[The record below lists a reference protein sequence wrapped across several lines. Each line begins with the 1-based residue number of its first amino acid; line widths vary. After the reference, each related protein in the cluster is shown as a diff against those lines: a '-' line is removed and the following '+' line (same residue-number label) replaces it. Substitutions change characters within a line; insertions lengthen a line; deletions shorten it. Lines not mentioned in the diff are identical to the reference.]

1 MQTVKT
7 AEELKMAIINRKM
20 DIIEREMHELKI
32 LKVNRILKELKD
44 LKIDNLICIY
54 IEAKLK
60 NKKNHLPDYALA
72 SIEDLEDLIITH
84 NKLEDYRDPY
94 EDRHLPF

>member
-32 LKVNRILKELKD
+32 LKVNRILKELRD

-54 IEAKLK
+54 IAAKLK
-60 NKKNHLPDYALA
+60 NNYDFLSDHVIA
-72 SIEDLEDLIITH
+72 SIEDLEDLIFIY
-84 NKLEDYRDPY
+84 NELEKH
-94 EDRHLPF
+94 EVSNELPF

>member
-1 MQTVKT
+1 MQNHKT
-7 AEELKMAIINRKM
+7 EEELKMAIIQRKM
-20 DIIEREMHELKI
+20 AIIERKMHELKV
-32 LKVNRILKELKD
+32 LQANKVLKELRD

-84 NKLEDYRDPY
+84 NKLEDYRDSY
-94 EDRHLPF
+94 EDRQLPF

>member
-1 MQTVKT
+1 MQNHKT
-7 AEELKMAIINRKM
+7 EEEVKMAIIQRKM
-20 DIIEREMHELKI
+20 AIIERKMHELKV
-32 LKVNRILKELKD
+32 LQVNKVLKELRD
-44 LKIDNLICIY
+44 LKIDSLICTY
-54 IEAKLK
+54 IEVKLK

-94 EDRHLPF
+94 EDRGLPF

>member
-44 LKIDNLICIY
+44 LEVDSLICTY
-54 IEAKLK
+54 IEAKIK
-60 NKKNHLPDYALA
+60 NNHDFLPDYAIA
-72 SIEDLEDLIITH
+72 SIEDLEDVIYIH
-84 NKLEDYRDPY
+84 NELEKRN
-94 EDRHLPF
+94 LPF